1 MTEEKHACCKNV
13 CAPGTYGAFHQHR
26 CRIKATAFRNGNWY
40 CSKHDPEVAK
50 VLSKKRDEMW
60 AEKSRIEQAKF
71 AAQVCI
77 PDLLKAVKLVLAL
90 DGQDEV
96 YPSGTYN
103 LNDIP
108 LSWVVRLDPKAKEQ
122 LQNAVKKY
130 EDMIKV
136 QF

>member
-1 MTEEKHACCKNV
+1 MTEEKHACCIMV

-26 CRIKATAFRNGNWY
+26 CRIKATAFREGNWY
-40 CSKHDPEVAK
+40 CTKHDPEVAK
-50 VLSKKRDEMW
+50 ALSKKRDEKW

-90 DGQDEV
+90 DGQPEV
-96 YPSGTYN
+96 FPEFGTF
-103 LNDIP
+103 IP
-108 LSWVVRLDPKAKEQ
+108 WVVRLDPKAKEQ

-130 EDMIKV
+130 EDMIKEK
-136 QF
+136 

>member
-77 PDLLKAVKLVLAL
+77 PDLLKAVKLVLTL
-90 DGQDEV
+90 DGLPVV
-96 YPSGTYN
+96 YPSDMPGV
-103 LNDIP
+103 
-108 LSWVVRLDPKAKEQ
+108 SWVIRLDPKAKEQ